1 VSERIEDKKNGYIV
15 VRRSGKEK
23 LSDHIKVKD
32 DNWSIASKN
41 KLKASMRHKMRRIFV
56 GVLKELDLEKAHGN
70 ISEDTHRRLRSK
82 VLGIGND
89 GVRNMEAE
97 LDSRYNIEA
106 LNYHIQFKV
115 MGAKNPG
122 KDTHEQG

>member
-1 VSERIEDKKNGYIV
+1 MTNERIEDKENGYIV

-23 LSDHIKVKD
+23 LSDHIDIKD

-56 GVLKELDLEKAHGN
+56 GILGELDTEKANGT
-70 ISEDTHRRLRSK
+70 IDSDTHRRLRSK
-82 VLGIGND
+82 ILGIGND
-89 GVRNMEAE
+89 QVRHMEAE

-115 MGAKNPG
+115 VGDNPPGREG
-122 KDTHEQG
+122 K